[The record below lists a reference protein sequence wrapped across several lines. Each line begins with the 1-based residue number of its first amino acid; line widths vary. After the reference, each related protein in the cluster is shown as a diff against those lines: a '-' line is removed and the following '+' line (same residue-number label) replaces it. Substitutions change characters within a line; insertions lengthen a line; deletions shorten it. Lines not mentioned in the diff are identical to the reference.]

1 MSDLLEVPQG
11 TLCLARYPVRARE
24 QLRAWDAA
32 DELLLTELASAELA
46 SAELASADPTSVT
59 VVVNDEF
66 GALSVALAAREGAR
80 VHQFGDSFISHCA
93 TRANLAAND
102 IAPEGVVLLDGPDAL
117 PARID
122 LVVIRVPKTTVL
134 LAEQLRA
141 LRPHLHGGTVVIG
154 AAMTRHLH
162 TAALDVFAELIGP
175 TRTSLATRKAR
186 LVFAT
191 VETPPTPPAGR
202 WPVTWRAVTPWFGDR
217 GPVVVAHAGVFG
229 ADRLDAGTAL
239 LLDAL
244 ARDPA
249 PLPPGA
255 AVVDLAC
262 GTGVVGAH
270 VALADPAA
278 HLTFVDESF
287 AAVASAEATWRAT
300 FGPDR
305 PARFVAGDGLDTVQ
319 HGDPLA
325 AGSID
330 RVIVNPPFHSGHA
343 LTDAIA
349 WDMFVQSR
357 RVLRPGGDLWV
368 VGNRHLGYHVKL
380 KRVFGN
386 AAVVASNPQFVLL
399 RSTRL
404 AGSAQPRGRVRR

>member
-1 MSDLLEVPQG
+1 MSELLEVPQG
-11 TLCLARYPVRARE
+11 ALRLARYPVRARE

-32 DELLLTELASAELA
+32 DELLLAELA
-46 SAELASADPTSVT
+46 SVDPASET
-59 VVVNDEF
+59 VVLNDEF
-66 GALSVALAAREGAR
+66 GALTVALAAREGAR
-80 VHQFGDSFISHCA
+80 VHQLTDSFISHCA
-93 TRANLAAND
+93 TRANLAANA
-102 IAPEGVVLLDGPDAL
+102 IASERVVLLSAL
-117 PARID
+117 DPLPERID
-122 LVVIRVPKTTVL
+122 LVVVRVPKATVL

-141 LRPHLHGGTVVIG
+141 LRPHLHPATVVIG

-162 TAALDVFAELIGP
+162 AAALDVFTELIGP

-186 LVFAT
+186 LVFAAA
-191 VETPPTPPAGR
+191 ETPPTPPVGR

-217 GPVVVAHAGVFG
+217 GPVVVAHAGVFA

-270 VALADPAA
+270 VALADPVA
-278 HLTFVDESF
+278 HLVFVDESF

-305 PARFVAGDGLDTVQ
+305 PARFVVGDGLDTVQ

-325 AGSID
+325 PASID

-386 AAVVASNPQFVLL
+386 AAVVASNPQFVVL

-404 AGSAQPRGRVRR
+404 AGTVQPRRQVRR

>member
-1 MSDLLEVPQG
+1 VSDLLDVPQG
-11 TLCLARYPVRARE
+11 TLRLARYPVRARE

-32 DELLLTELASAELA
+32 DELLLAELA
-46 SAELASADPTSVT
+46 AADTAPVT
-59 VVVNDEF
+59 VVLNDDF
-66 GALSVALAAREGAR
+66 GAISVALARREGAR
-80 VHQFGDSFISHCA
+80 VHHVSDSFISHCA
-93 TRANLAAND
+93 TRANLAANGIEAD
-102 IAPEGVVLLDGPDAL
+102 RVVLRGSLDPL
-117 PARID
+117 PERID
-122 LVVIRVPKTTVL
+122 LLVIRVPKPTAL
-134 LAEQLRA
+134 LAEQLRV
-141 LRPHLHGGTVVIG
+141 LRPHLHQGTTVIG

-162 TAALDVFAELIGP
+162 TAALDVFADVIGP

-191 VETPPTPPAGR
+191 VDPASTPTPSH
-202 WPVTWRAVTPWFGDR
+202 WPVTWRPATRSFGDR
-217 GPVVVAHAGVFG
+217 SPVVVAYAGVF
-229 ADRLDAGTAL
+229 AAEQLDTGTAL

-244 ARDPA
+244 AADRT
-249 PLPPGA
+249 PPPEGA

-262 GTGVVGAH
+262 GTGVVGVH

-278 HLTFVDESF
+278 QVTFVDESF
-287 AAVASAEATWRAT
+287 AAVASAAATWRAT

-305 PARFVAGDGLDTVQ
+305 PARFVVGDCLDTVH
-319 HGDPLA
+319 HGEPIA
-325 AGSID
+325 AGSAD

-357 RVLRPGGDLWV
+357 RVLRRGGDLWV

-386 AAVVASNPQFVLL
+386 AAVVASNAHFVVV
-399 RSTRL
+399 RATR
-404 AGSAQPRGRVRR
+404 AESPARPTRGQVRR